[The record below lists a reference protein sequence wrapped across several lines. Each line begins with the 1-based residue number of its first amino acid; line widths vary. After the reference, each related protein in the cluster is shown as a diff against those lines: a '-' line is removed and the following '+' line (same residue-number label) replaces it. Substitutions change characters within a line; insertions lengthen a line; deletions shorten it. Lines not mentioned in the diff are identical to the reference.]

1 MKLCHCHIAWH
12 TSEGKLTVPF
22 TSNERILTIFQGFD
36 LQLLERRDEMTDM
49 YNATQ
54 LQSTCDAWDEYVEDS
69 GLVQEDSG
77 V

>member
-1 MKLCHCHIAWH
+1 M
-12 TSEGKLTVPF
+12 PF